1 MNWKLKALLSLT
13 IPGLISI
20 FQACNHRPESANA
33 IYEQKADSIIKM
45 MTLEE
50 KIGQLSLFT
59 SDWDVT
65 GPVMNN
71 NYIQLIKEGKAGAI
85 FNAYTVDYVRKLQ
98 KVAVEESRLHI
109 PLIFG
114 YDVIHGHRTIFPI
127 PLAQACSWDLESI
140 EHSEQIAADEATAEG
155 INWTYAPMVDI
166 TRDPRWG
173 RVMEGAGEDTWLG
186 CQIAATRVKG
196 FQGDNLANDNTLLAC
211 VKHFAAYGAPEA
223 GRDYN
228 TVGMSMQ
235 TLWGDYLPPYK
246 AAVDAGVGSIMTS
259 FNEING
265 TPSTSNAWLLNDV
278 LRKQWDFKGF
288 VVTDYTSINELIP
301 HGVAADSADAGR
313 LAINAGVDMD
323 MQGNIYDKFLA
334 GLVKQGKVS
343 VKTINEAVKRILV
356 AKYELGLFSDPYS
369 YCNNAREKTEIMT
382 PEHMAFA
389 RKFAARSCVLLKNKN
404 NLLPLSSS
412 VRSVAVIG
420 PLADAKQD
428 MLGSWSAAG
437 DGNKCI
443 SLLEGLQSA
452 LSPNTKITYE
462 KGCDVNDNSTVGIAK
477 AVSAARSAQVVILA
491 LGESRDMSGE
501 AASRSNID
509 LPGVQQMLAEAV
521 IKANPNTV
529 VVLFNGRPLTITNLD
544 AIAPAILEAWFGGT
558 EAGNGVAD
566 VLFGKYNPAGRL
578 TMSFPKNI
586 GQIPIYYNHKNTGR
600 PVDPSVVEKYKSKY
614 IDCSND
620 PLYPFGYGLSY
631 TTFDYSNVV
640 LNKSEYTANDTI
652 VARVSIMNSGK
663 VNGEDVI
670 QLYVRDVV
678 GEVTR
683 PVLELKGFKKVFVT
697 AGQSVTVTFK
707 LTPADLKYYHSNMNY
722 SWDPGEFEIH
732 IGPNSAQ
739 TKIAKFT
746 LK

>member
-1 MNWKLKALLSLT
+1 MNWKSKALLSLT
-13 IPGLISI
+13 IPGLITI
-20 FQACNHRPESANA
+20 FQACNHQPESANA
-33 IYEQKADSIIKM
+33 VYEQKADSIIKL

-71 NYIQLIKEGKAGAI
+71 NYIELIKEGKAGAI

-186 CQIAATRVKG
+186 SQISATRVKG
-196 FQGDNLANDNTLLAC
+196 FQGDNLAANNTLLAC

-228 TVGMSMQ
+228 TVDMSMQ
-235 TLWGDYLPPYK
+235 TLFGNYLPPYK
-246 AAVDAGVGSIMTS
+246 AAVDAGVGSVMTS

-265 TPSTSNAWLLNDV
+265 TPSTSNAWLLNNI
-278 LRKQWDFKGF
+278 LRKQWGFSGF

-301 HGVAADSADAGR
+301 HGVAADSADAGK
-313 LAINAGVDMD
+313 LAINSGVDMD
-323 MQGNIYDKFLA
+323 MQGNIYNKFLA
-334 GLVKQGKVS
+334 SLVKQGKVS
-343 VKTINEAVKRILV
+343 EKTIDEAVKRILV
-356 AKYELGLFSDPYS
+356 AKYKLGLFSDPYR
-369 YCNNAREKTEIMT
+369 YCSIEREKTEIMT

-389 RKFAARSCVLLKNKN
+389 RKFAARTCVLLKNKN
-404 NLLPLSSS
+404 NILPLSSS
-412 VRSVAVIG
+412 VKSIAVIG
-420 PLADAKQD
+420 PLADAKQE

-437 DGNKCI
+437 DGNKCV
-443 SLLEGLQSA
+443 SLLEGVKNA
-452 LSPNTKITYE
+452 LSPNTKIIYE
-462 KGCDVNDNSTVGIAK
+462 KGCDINDNSTANIAK

-521 IKANPNTV
+521 VKANPNTAI
-529 VVLFNGRPLTITNLD
+529 VLFNGRPLTLTNLD

-566 VLFGKYNPAGRL
+566 VLFGKYNPSGRL
-578 TMSFPKNI
+578 TMTFPRNM

-600 PVDPSVVEKYKSKY
+600 PVDPSKVEKYKSKY

-640 LNKSEYTANDTI
+640 LDKNEYTANDTI
-652 VARVSIMNSGK
+652 VARVSVMNSGK
-663 VNGEDVI
+663 VNGEEVI

-683 PVLELKGFKKVFVT
+683 PVLELKGFKKVFIP
-697 AGQSVTVTFK
+697 AGQSVTVTFT
-707 LTPADLKYYHSNMNY
+707 LTPNDLKYYHSNMDY
-722 SWDPGEFEIH
+722 SWDPGVFEIH

-739 TKIAKFT
+739 TKMARFT

>member
-334 GLVKQGKVS
+334 RLVKQGKVS
-343 VKTINEAVKRILV
+343 VKTINKAVKRILV

-600 PVDPSVVEKYKSKY
+600 PVDPSVVEKYNRNTSTA
-614 IDCSND
+614 
-620 PLYPFGYGLSY
+620 P
-631 TTFDYSNVV
+631 TTRSTHSAMD
-640 LNKSEYTANDTI
+640 LAI
-652 VARVSIMNSGK
+652 PPSI
-663 VNGEDVI
+663 
-670 QLYVRDVV
+670 
-678 GEVTR
+678 
-683 PVLELKGFKKVFVT
+683 
-697 AGQSVTVTFK
+697 
-707 LTPADLKYYHSNMNY
+707 TPM
-722 SWDPGEFEIH
+722 
-732 IGPNSAQ
+732 
-739 TKIAKFT
+739 
-746 LK
+746 